1 MDWRNMIPS
10 ARCSDENWPSRR
22 RADRPLYTQESP
34 EFPKSQAMF
43 VVPCSGLIESKG
55 ICYYPRPGPLGSPLA
70 FVHGRR
76 FLKGVTR
83 QISSS
88 TSGHPTMWRFQAH
101 VGKFPAVWGGKW
113 ANEICQRWEVQL
125 REMGLTFEESI
136 DLFLKVHFPMSMQYP
151 EDALAGPQVFDNTI
165 TMLWPNPH
173 IA

>member
-1 MDWRNMIPS
+1 
-10 ARCSDENWPSRR
+10 
-22 RADRPLYTQESP
+22 
-34 EFPKSQAMF
+34 
-43 VVPCSGLIESKG
+43 
-55 ICYYPRPGPLGSPLA
+55 
-70 FVHGRR
+70 
-76 FLKGVTR
+76 
-83 QISSS
+83 
-88 TSGHPTMWRFQAH
+88 MWRFQAH